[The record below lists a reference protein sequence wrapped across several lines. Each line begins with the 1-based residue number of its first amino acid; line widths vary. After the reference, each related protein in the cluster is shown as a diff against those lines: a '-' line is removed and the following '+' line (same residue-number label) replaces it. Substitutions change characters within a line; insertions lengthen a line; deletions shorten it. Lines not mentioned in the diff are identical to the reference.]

1 MTGKNKIRLTLGFV
15 VSISFGVSLLSLS
28 YMNRM
33 VKRLASIA
41 AVDARMTEISESL
54 SIKMLEARQAEKNYI
69 IFFDSAYINLNS
81 QLIDSILSDVAE
93 ARQISPLFETQ
104 LDSVAMFVT
113 SYRENIQKLTETFQE
128 DPRMLTRI
136 GQQVIQA
143 ERDLR
148 RLDRSQ
154 KLGQDDWI
162 TDFNISLLAASN
174 KLSSDKVRIFENL
187 KLSSN
192 RVIALTQKISRNAR
206 ASLYKNTDQAIH
218 FGARAQRNILTP
230 LFGSLLILGILIYYL
245 PRWIFEP
252 LKGILRSLKA
262 VGRGDVDFPM
272 PSIESKDEIGE
283 LSRSF
288 YEATRKIRYFNEL
301 ITDKIVEVK
310 RNQQRILEEIEEGV
324 IIATPDY
331 KITYMNQAAREMFKL
346 KGEVASLKDLQMFWK
361 SFQAQLDQLDQ
372 QGRRT
377 FELKMNPR
385 SLRKLEVSVIPRP
398 SKTGKIETIL
408 IIIC

>member
-1 MTGKNKIRLTLGFV
+1 MTSKNQIRLTLGIV

-33 VKRLASIA
+33 VKRLALIA

-69 IFFDSAYINLNS
+69 IFFDSAYIDLNS
-81 QLIDSILSDVAE
+81 QLIDAILADVSD
-93 ARQISPLFETQ
+93 ARQVSPLFMAQ
-104 LDSVAMFVT
+104 LDSVELFIT
-113 SYRENIQKLTETFQE
+113 SYRENIRKLTETFQE

-136 GQQVIQA
+136 GQQVMQA
-143 ERDLR
+143 ERELR
-148 RLDRSQ
+148 QLNRSQ
-154 KLGQDDWI
+154 NIGQDDWTTDLNI
-162 TDFNISLLAASN
+162 TLLAASN
-174 KLSSDKVRIFENL
+174 KLSSDKLRIFENL
-187 KLSSN
+187 KLTSN

-206 ASLYKNTDQAIH
+206 GSLSENTDLAIH
-218 FGARAQRNILTP
+218 FGARAQRNILTLL
-230 LFGSLLILGILIYYL
+230 LFSLLILGILIYYL
-245 PRWIFEP
+245 PRRVFEP
-252 LKGILRSLKA
+252 LKGILRALKA

-272 PSIESKDEIGE
+272 PNIESKDEIGE

-331 KITYMNQAAREMFKL
+331 KITFMNQAVREMFKL
-346 KGEVASLKDLQMFWK
+346 KGEVASLKDMQMLWELLQTR
-361 SFQAQLDQLDQ
+361 LDQIDQ
-372 QGRRT
+372 QGRST
-377 FELKMNPR
+377 FELKVGHH
-385 SLRKLEVSVIPRP
+385 SLRKQEVSVIPRP
-398 SKTGKIETIL
+398 GKTGKIETIL
-408 IIIC
+408 IIIR

>member
-1 MTGKNKIRLTLGFV
+1 MTGKNKIRLTLVFV
-15 VSISFGVSLLSLS
+15 VSISFGVSLLSMG

-69 IFFDSAYINLNS
+69 IFYDSTYINLNT
-81 QLIDSILSDVAE
+81 QLIDNILADVSN
-93 ARQISPLFETQ
+93 ARQISPLYKTQ
-104 LDSVAMFVT
+104 LDSVEKLVNL
-113 SYRENIQKLTETFQE
+113 YRENIHKLTETFQE

-136 GQQVIQA
+136 GQQVMQT
-143 ERDLR
+143 ERELR
-148 RLDRSQ
+148 RLNRSQ
-154 KLGQDDWI
+154 KLGQDDWMTDLNI
-162 TDFNISLLAASN
+162 TLLAASN

-187 KLSSN
+187 KLTSN
-192 RVIALTQKISRNAR
+192 RVIALTQKISRTAR
-206 ASLYKNTDQAIH
+206 ASLSANTDQAIH
-218 FGARAQRNILTP
+218 FGARAQRNILT
-230 LFGSLLILGILIYYL
+230 LLLLSFLILGILIYYL
-245 PRWIFEP
+245 PKRIFEP
-252 LKGILRSLKA
+252 LKGILRALKA

-272 PSIESKDEIGE
+272 PSLESKDEIGE
-283 LSRSF
+283 ISRSF
-288 YEATRKIRYFNEL
+288 CEATRKIRYFNEL

-331 KITYMNQAAREMFKL
+331 KITYMNQATRELFKL
-346 KGEVASLKDLQMFWK
+346 KGEVASLKDLQVFWK
-361 SFQAQLDQLDQ
+361 SLQPQLEQLDQ

-398 SKTGKIETIL
+398 GKMGKIETIL
-408 IIIC
+408 IIIR